1 MGIRRRLGLG
11 LGKALLAASAMVL
24 ATEDGTGI
32 VDVTVT
38 VSVSLSLCKCIRKL
52 SRNAKRVRILCRH
65 SHDKLSHPGPIS
77 LCQTL
82 NSSRSSSAIK
92 NDSSSGRN
100 KSKISK

>member
-82 NSSRSSSAIK
+82 NSSSSAIK